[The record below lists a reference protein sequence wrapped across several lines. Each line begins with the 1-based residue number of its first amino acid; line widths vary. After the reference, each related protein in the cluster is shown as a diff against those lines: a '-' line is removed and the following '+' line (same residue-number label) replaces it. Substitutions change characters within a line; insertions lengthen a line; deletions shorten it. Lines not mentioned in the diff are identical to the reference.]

1 MSGHMRPVE
10 PDEPRML
17 GDHPALDILNT
28 VGRVKGELVDSL
40 QSDRDVL
47 RWLTRAGWPVEDGLA
62 HLGKPSLL
70 ENARALRE
78 TIRTL
83 IEKRK
88 AGKRVNP
95 GALNIFLAEARS
107 HLELVSKRDG
117 SLHLRRRW
125 DPRTSEQVLVPLAE
139 CAAELLA
146 SGDLSLVRRC
156 ENEECVLWFYDRTRS
171 HHRRWCDMAKCGNRH
186 KVAAFRERRQR
197 RGSPGTIS

>member
-28 VGRVKGELVDSL
+28 VERVKGELVDSL

-78 TIRTL
+78 TNQSCAYIAH
-83 IEKRK
+83 E
-88 AGKRVNP
+88 AGFCDQSHLSRV
-95 GALNIFLAEARS
+95 FARS
-107 HLELVSKRDG
+107 LGSSPRDW
-117 SLHLRRRW
+117 RRR
-125 DPRTSEQVLVPLAE
+125 
-139 CAAELLA
+139 
-146 SGDLSLVRRC
+146 
-156 ENEECVLWFYDRTRS
+156 
-171 HHRRWCDMAKCGNRH
+171 NRAR
-186 KVAAFRERRQR
+186 VQ
-197 RGSPGTIS
+197 